1 MNFPTTNS
9 SMKYYTF
16 ALILGL
22 LLFSAHTTNECYAIP
37 NAFSPNNDG
46 ENDVLYVR
54 GSSVTDLHWMVFSR
68 WGEKIFEAKD
78 INNGWDGTFKGEILP
93 TGVYG
98 VVIRGKCDDGIPF
111 EQRGNVTLLK

>member
-1 MNFPTTNS
+1 
-9 SMKYYTF
+9 MKPYTF
-16 ALILGL
+16 LFLL
-22 LLFSAHTTNECYAIP
+22 STLLFSAHTTTECYAIP

-54 GSSVTDLHWMVFSR
+54 GSTVTDLHWMVFSR

-78 INNGWDGTFKGEILP
+78 INTGWDGTFKGEILP

-98 VVIRGKCDDGIPF
+98 VVISGKCDDGQHF
-111 EQRGNVTLLK
+111 SARGNVTLLR